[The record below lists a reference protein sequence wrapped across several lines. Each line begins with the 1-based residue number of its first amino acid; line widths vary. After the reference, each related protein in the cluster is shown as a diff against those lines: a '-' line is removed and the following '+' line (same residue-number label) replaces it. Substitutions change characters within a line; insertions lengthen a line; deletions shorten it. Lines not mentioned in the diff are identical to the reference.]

1 MHYVLLLI
9 PILMWSFVGILV
21 KTAALSFS
29 PALISFFRFS
39 LGVAALGLYFLARG
53 RKPALRC
60 DDRWIW
66 IAAAG
71 KSINY
76 VLENVAITMG
86 YSWGYIVEY
95 PVQAVALL
103 ALSAIFFRE
112 RVTARKVVA
121 MALCAAGATAV
132 GGAGFSV
139 LRGGG
144 PLVFLLFIVAACGS
158 ALHLAGQKKLIARMA
173 SGDLNLSVFLLASGL
188 TALPLPLSGPLLSGP
203 PILSAVA
210 AMIALGAITGLS
222 FLLWGALIARVPL
235 LFAGL
240 FSNLSVIFVLVW
252 GALLYGDPIGPW
264 AIGGTALFL
273 SGLVLIGLPAKAG
286 PDPRRSA

>member
-1 MHYVLLLI
+1 MYYVLLLV

-21 KTAALSFS
+21 KTAALSLS
-29 PALISFFRFS
+29 PALISFLRFF
-39 LGVAALGLYFLARG
+39 LGVAALGLWFLIRR
-53 RKPALRC
+53 RKPSLRFA
-60 DDRWIW
+60 DRWVW

-76 VLENVAITMG
+76 ILENVAITMG

-103 ALSAIFFRE
+103 AFSAIFFRE
-112 RVTARKVVA
+112 RVTARKLVA
-121 MALCAAGATAV
+121 MALCAAGASAV
-132 GGAGFSV
+132 GGVGFST

-144 PLVFLLFIVAACGS
+144 PLVFLLFTVAACGS
-158 ALHLAGQKKLIARMA
+158 ALHLAGQKKLIARMS
-173 SGDLNLSVFLLASGL
+173 SGDLNLVVFLLASGM
-188 TALPLPLSGPLLSGP
+188 TALPLPVSGSLLSGP
-203 PILSAVA
+203 PTLPSVA
-210 AMIALGAITGLS
+210 AMIGLGAITGLS

-264 AIGGTALFL
+264 SLGGTALFL
-273 SGLVLIGLPAKAG
+273 AGLVLIGLPAKAAPAG
-286 PDPRRSA
+286 RRSS